1 MKLLSLHIENYG
13 KISKRDFTFN
23 DKITSLCE
31 ENGFGKTTLA
41 SFIKA
46 MFYGLDPYRANSKEF
61 SERQHF
67 YPFGGGAFGGNLT
80 FSMDGKTYK
89 IERFFGEKSDTQDE
103 VKVYCNGT
111 LTGELGA
118 DIGKAVFGIDR
129 QSFERT
135 AYVTA
140 ADTEISS
147 TTGINAKLNNFLD
160 GTEDIDLDRAV
171 KVLEAESK
179 RYKKSRT
186 GNDLIT
192 AEKTAIEKL
201 DYDITNAKNTETALA
216 EKNRRYEALGA
227 EISSLEARVTSAQ
240 TRNIVLRDWE
250 YYDKLLKRAE
260 EAKADEAKLAGQFS
274 AGVPEEAELAEA
286 EKNINLVSS
295 LEAEIKVLE
304 NRTPDERSLKLRQKF
319 SVRVPD
325 ESELNAAG
333 EKLEAYKAAERKYED
348 TPAFVA
354 EVQTKLKPKTKY
366 AIIALAAGA
375 LIAAGGVALIFVN
388 TIVGAILTVLGGIAL
403 VAGGFLWLDK
413 KNLSDSVIQ
422 SENPEKQRT
431 RKQADELSD
440 AVKAFLLPYG
450 YASGNGIVFDFA
462 KIREDVIYFKNILEE
477 EQKTAAAI
485 ERKTA
490 QKSNCTRDISGFFA
504 KFGLYGDNY
513 LGNLS
518 RLRSGI
524 TAYKASGGEVSRSIA
539 EAEKFKAEKNLVARP
554 EGSAEDIGGLNAE
567 LNRLRGQRSDLYR
580 DICED
585 ERTSE
590 QCEIFE
596 NEKASHAEKLEE
608 YKKKY
613 ELLTATAAFLKQAEQ
628 NLKDKYVK
636 PVKDEFVRYSELI
649 ERTLGEK
656 VEMNKDFE
664 ISFERGGKLR
674 PDGHLSAGQRSI
686 CALCFRLALIKNMYS
701 TQPPFLILDDPFVH
715 LDGVH
720 LEKVKSVIEELS
732 ADMQIIY
739 FSCHESRA
747 L

>member
-80 FSMDGKTYK
+80 FSMNGKTYK

-201 DYDITNAKNTETALA
+201 DYDITNAKNTEAALV
-216 EKNRRYEALGA
+216 EKNKRYEALGA
-227 EISSLEARVTSAQ
+227 EISALEARVTSAQ

-260 EAKADEAKLAGQFS
+260 EAKEAEAKLAEAFS

-304 NRTPDERSLKLRQKF
+304 NRAPDERSLKLRQKF

-325 ESELNAAG
+325 ESELEAVG
-333 EKLEAYKAAERKYED
+333 GKLEAYKAAERKYED
-348 TPAFVA
+348 TPAYIDAQVRNKPSNNILIITAAVA
-354 EVQTKLKPKTKY
+354 AVLIV
-366 AIIALAAGA
+366 AGIILLAAVSVIAGVIIAVAGVCTFAAG
-375 LIAAGGVALIFVN
+375 LGFWFTKRNGVSAV
-388 TIVGAILTVLGGIAL
+388 
-403 VAGGFLWLDK
+403 
-413 KNLSDSVIQ
+413 Q
-422 SENPEKQRT
+422 SENPEKQRA
-431 RKQADELSD
+431 RKEADELSD

-462 KIREDVIYFKNILEE
+462 KIKEDIIYFKNILEE
-477 EQKTAAAI
+477 EQKTASEI
-485 ERKTA
+485 KHKTA
-490 QKSNCTRDISGFFA
+490 QKLNCTRDISGFFE
-504 KFGLYGDNY
+504 KFGLYGDNF

-596 NEKASHAEKLEE
+596 NEKAARAEKLKE

-664 ISFERGGKLR
+664 ISFERDGRLR

-720 LEKVKSVIEELS
+720 LEKVKSVIAELS

>member
-80 FSMDGKTYK
+80 FSMNGKIYK

-129 QSFERT
+129 ESFERT
-135 AYVTA
+135 VYITA

-160 GTEDIDLDRAV
+160 GTEDIDLDKAV

-201 DYDITNAKNTETALA
+201 DYEITNAKNTEAALV

-227 EISSLEARVTSAQ
+227 EISALEERVTSAQ

-260 EAKADEAKLAGQFS
+260 EAKADEAKLAEQFS
-274 AGVPEEAELAEA
+274 TGVPEEAELAAA

-304 NRTPDERSLKLRQKF
+304 NRAPDERSAKLRQKF
-319 SVRVPD
+319 SVCVPD
-325 ESELNAAG
+325 ESELNAVG
-333 EKLEAYKAAERKYED
+333 EKLEAYKAAERKYGD
-348 TPAFVA
+348 TPAYIDAQVHNKPSNHILIITAAVA
-354 EVQTKLKPKTKY
+354 AVLIV
-366 AIIALAAGA
+366 AGIILLAAVSVIAGVIIAVAGGCILAAG
-375 LIAAGGVALIFVN
+375 LGFWFTKRNGVSAV
-388 TIVGAILTVLGGIAL
+388 
-403 VAGGFLWLDK
+403 
-413 KNLSDSVIQ
+413 Q
-422 SENPEKQRT
+422 SENPEKQRA
-431 RKQADELSD
+431 RKEADELSD

-450 YASGNGIVFDFA
+450 YASGNGIIFDFA
-462 KIREDVIYFKNILEE
+462 KIREDIIYFKNILAE

-485 ERKTA
+485 SEKTE
-490 QKSNCTRDISGFFA
+490 QKSNCTRDISGFFE
-504 KFGLYGDNY
+504 KFGLYGDNF

-524 TAYKASGGEVSRSIA
+524 TAYRASGGEVSRSIA
-539 EAEKFKAEKNLVARP
+539 EAEKFKAEKNLVTRP

-567 LNRLRGQRSDLYR
+567 LNRLRGLRSDLYR

-590 QCEIFE
+590 QCEILE
-596 NEKASHAEKLEE
+596 NEKTVHAGKLEE

-664 ISFERGGKLR
+664 ISFERDGKLR

-701 TQPPFLILDDPFVH
+701 AQPPFLILDDPFVH
-715 LDGVH
+715 LDGEH
-720 LEKVKSVIEELS
+720 IEKVKSVIEELS

>member
-23 DKITSLCE
+23 DKITSFCE

-67 YPFGGGAFGGNLT
+67 YPFGGGVFGGNLT
-80 FSMDGKTYK
+80 FSMNGKTYK

-135 AYVTA
+135 AYITA

-201 DYDITNAKNTETALA
+201 DYDITNAKNTEAALV
-216 EKNRRYEALGA
+216 EKNKRYEALGA
-227 EISSLEARVTSAQ
+227 EISALEARVTSAQ
-240 TRNIVLRDWE
+240 TRNVVLRDWE

-304 NRTPDERSLKLRQKF
+304 NRAPDERSLKLRQKF
-319 SVRVPD
+319 SVCVPD
-325 ESELNAAG
+325 ESELNAVG

-348 TPAFVA
+348 TPAYIDAQVHNKPSNHILIITAAVA
-354 EVQTKLKPKTKY
+354 AVLIV
-366 AIIALAAGA
+366 AGIILLAAVSVIAGVIIAVAGVCILAAG
-375 LIAAGGVALIFVN
+375 LGFWFTKRNGVSAV
-388 TIVGAILTVLGGIAL
+388 
-403 VAGGFLWLDK
+403 
-413 KNLSDSVIQ
+413 Q
-422 SENPEKQRT
+422 SENPEKQRA

-450 YASGNGIVFDFA
+450 YASGNGIIFDFA

-477 EQKTAAAI
+477 EKKTVAAI
-485 ERKTA
+485 SEKTA

-504 KFGLYGDNY
+504 KFGLYGDNF

-539 EAEKFKAEKNLVARP
+539 EAEKFKAEKNLVDRP

-590 QCEIFE
+590 QCEIFG
-596 NEKASHAEKLEE
+596 NEKAAHAEKLEE

-664 ISFERGGKLR
+664 ISFERDGRLR

-715 LDGVH
+715 LDGAH